1 VTIEQL
7 HPGTP
12 SYPAV
17 LPQHLGTSAPAT
29 LAVFVAHAAPGSKTE
44 HFCHD
49 VLSWSKLLLTLES
62 EENVHLLSLGA
73 KPFRSEDIQAPE
85 TQGCAI
91 DRDDY
96 PS

>member
-12 SYPAV
+12 SHPAV
-17 LPQHLGTSAPAT
+17 LQQHLGTRAPAT

-49 VLSWSKLLLTLES
+49 VLSWGKPLLTLES
-62 EENVHLLSLGA
+62 DENANLLALGV
-73 KPFRSEDIQAPE
+73 RLVQPE
-85 TQGCAI
+85 NISAQWVTK
-91 DRDDY
+91 
-96 PS
+96 